1 MNKETIQIIE
11 QVCKFLIK
19 NNNTESITKLKNML
33 ADNKEVIEL
42 VTKISTNL
50 LLSDKV
56 GDAVKGLASGG
67 FSLGGVLSGIAK
79 VTEDNFSISK
89 DDLANT
95 LLSLINK
102 NSEDK
107 NILSIFYDV
116 LTK

>member
-19 NNNTESITKLKNML
+19 NNNTESIAKLKNML
-33 ADNKEVIEL
+33 ADNKEIIEL
-42 VTKISTNL
+42 ITKISTN

-79 VTEDNFSISK
+79 ASEDNSSISK
-89 DDLANT
+89 DDLVKT
-95 LLSLINK
+95 LFSLMNK
-102 NSEDK
+102 DSEDK
-107 NILSIFYDV
+107 NVLSIFYDV